1 VIGAGYRF
9 THLWLQFGGGA
20 AQSAV
25 FTQGPPQ
32 AVTMLEPVRSWQ
44 TEFALAERTAAIIA
58 AVTTFFTMVL
68 SLYLLAHFVGEGGG
82 PSGWQTPVVPPPR
95 PKKQPHGRLQISPLV
110 QGLPHATIA

>member
-1 VIGAGYRF
+1 
-9 THLWLQFGGGA
+9 
-20 AQSAV
+20 
-25 FTQGPPQ
+25 
-32 AVTMLEPVRSWQ
+32 MLEAVRSWR
-44 TEFALAERTAAIIA
+44 TEVALAERTAANIA
-58 AVTTFFTMVL
+58 AVTTFFTTVL